1 MNFVIWSPDYNEN
14 SGGIIALHVL
24 ANLIAEQGENCYI
37 YSTKTFEGSSAKL
50 IQNEN
55 VFNFDKN
62 NTMYIYPEVICG
74 NPFGGKF
81 VTRWLLNT
89 PGVLGGDG
97 IYEPTDLV
105 YKYYD
110 YFDAPDESKVL
121 GELRTF
127 KLKLDKFVN
136 KGLERNGE
144 CYIVRKGSNK
154 VLDKHRSDSLN
165 IDEYIND
172 DYLIDVF
179 NSKDFFVSYDSM
191 CFHLQQAALCGC
203 VPVVIPDEGVSK
215 EVFIEK
221 APVNKYG
228 VAYGFDDIPHARE
241 TMHLLKEYLEGMES
255 ESIELVKKYI
265 NNCYDKMDIIK
276 SR

>member
-1 MNFVIWSPDYNEN
+1 MNFVIWAPDYNDKT
-14 SGGIIALHVL
+14 GGVIALHVL
-24 ANLIAEQGENCYI
+24 ADLIAKQGVNCYLHPAW
-37 YSTKTFEGSSAKL
+37 TTFEGSSAKL

-55 VFNFDKN
+55 EFNFDKSD
-62 NTMYIYPEVICG
+62 TMYIYPEVICG

-89 PGVLGGDG
+89 PGVLAGDG

-110 YFDAPDESKVL
+110 YFHAPDESKVL

-144 CYIVRKGSNK
+144 CFIIKKGGNK
-154 VLDKHRSDSLN
+154 VLDKHRHDSLN
-165 IDEYIND
+165 IDDFISD
-172 DYLIDVF
+172 DYLTDVF
-179 NSKDFFVSYDSM
+179 NSKEFFVSYDSM
-191 CFHLQQAALCGC
+191 CFHIQQAILCGC
-203 VPVVIPDEGVSK
+203 IPIVIPDEGVSK
-215 EVFIEK
+215 EVFLEK

-228 VAYGFDDIPHARE
+228 VAYGFDDIAHARE
-241 TMHLLKEYLEGMES
+241 TMHLLRHHLEEMEL
-255 ESIELVKKYI
+255 ESIEMVKKYI
-265 NNCYDKMDIIK
+265 ANCYDKMGITK
-276 SR
+276 